1 MFTVDKIIVDLCGS
15 LYNKYLEQGHE
26 KKSLAASSAKKAQIH
41 QTQGEQFIQM
51 MPVITAVLES
61 QLLQLEKPKKKAVT
75 LFMLVNPVPV
85 KVTANTFVLIVCT
98 AE

>member
-1 MFTVDKIIVDLCGS
+1 
-15 LYNKYLEQGHE
+15 
-26 KKSLAASSAKKAQIH
+26 
-41 QTQGEQFIQM
+41 M

-75 LFMLVNPVPV
+75 LLVNPVPV
-85 KVTANTFVLIVCT
+85 KVTANTAYTFVLIVCT